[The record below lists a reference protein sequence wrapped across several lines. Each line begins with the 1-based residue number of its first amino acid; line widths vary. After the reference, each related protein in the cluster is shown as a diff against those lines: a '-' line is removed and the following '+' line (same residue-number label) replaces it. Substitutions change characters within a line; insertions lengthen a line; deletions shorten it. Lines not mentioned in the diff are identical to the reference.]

1 MSAAWAQRQIE
12 RVLLLSEATGLWPR
26 CPAWLRRGRE
36 RYGLVVGRG

>member
-1 MSAAWAQRQIE
+1 MSVSERIE
-12 RVLLLSEATGLWPR
+12 RLCWLTETLGLWPR